1 MMSGHRY
8 NKLFKWDKLQLA
20 GSAPLHILANYNL
33 PLNRALGIN
42 MNLDELVASVTE
54 VELREGLLHWVSE
67 WKNDESDIENLT
79 FMMSKWHGNVWF
91 KDTIESNG
99 FHTRFEVFKKNAVDG
114 IGSLTLNERLYWFGL
129 FEQWD
134 DSNEESQSRIR
145 TKLRENA

>member
-1 MMSGHRY
+1 
-8 NKLFKWDKLQLA
+8 
-20 GSAPLHILANYNL
+20 
-33 PLNRALGIN
+33 

-54 VELREGLLHWVSE
+54 VELREDLLHWVSE

-145 TKLRENA
+145 TKLRANA